1 MTVIF
6 NLTEYKVSEEMEDIG
21 VIDLDQDLHDEMF
34 ERVTDASFKELL
46 NPLMRELVARS
57 VVSKVSAQV
66 KRLAKAEGDK
76 LPEVCLAA
84 MELDKFQSSVFSPNL
99 CRFYGARVIL
109 GQQWP
114 WLNGA
119 LEKEFAAL
127 GISVGYAF
135 YRDIGDEQ
143 TEFKGIV
150 WV

>member
-21 VIDLDQDLHDEMF
+21 VIDLDDDLRDEMD
-34 ERVTDASFKELL
+34 ERVTDATFKELN
-46 NPLMRELVARS
+46 NPLMRELIARS
-57 VVSKVSAQV
+57 VVSKVASQI
-66 KRLAKAEGDK
+66 KRLARAEGDN
-76 LPEVCLAA
+76 LPGVCVAA
-84 MELDKFQSSVFSPNL
+84 MELDKFQSAVFSPNL
-99 CRFYGARVIL
+99 CRFYGAKVLL

-114 WLNGA
+114 WLNSM
-119 LEKEFAAL
+119 LEKEFGAL

-150 WV
+150 WI

>member
-6 NLTEYKVSEEMEDIG
+6 NLTEYVISEELEDVG
-21 VIDLDQDLHDEMF
+21 VIDLDDDLRDELF
-34 ERVTDASFKELL
+34 ERVTDASFKELT

-84 MELDKFQSSVFSPNL
+84 MELDKFQSGVFSPNL
-99 CRFYGARVIL
+99 CRFYGAKVLL
-109 GQQWP
+109 GSQWP
-114 WLNGA
+114 WLNGT
-119 LEKEFAAL
+119 LEKEFGAL

-150 WV
+150 WI